1 MQGRSCRPAR
11 FWEVCL
17 PTEAPL
23 EAEARVRTWRKK
35 YSSYLAGYVHSNLCP
50 IALGTCSGYFS
61 SRNES
66 KDFANSTWYRML
78 ISIRSPMAWV
88 GVGGAGRFDVGL
100 LQI

>member
-50 IALGTCSGYFS
+50 IALGTSTGYFS

-66 KDFANSTWYRML
+66 KRFCKQYLVLDAYFHTK
-78 ISIRSPMAWV
+78 PH
-88 GVGGAGRFDVGL
+88 GVGGGWGGRTF
-100 LQI
+100 